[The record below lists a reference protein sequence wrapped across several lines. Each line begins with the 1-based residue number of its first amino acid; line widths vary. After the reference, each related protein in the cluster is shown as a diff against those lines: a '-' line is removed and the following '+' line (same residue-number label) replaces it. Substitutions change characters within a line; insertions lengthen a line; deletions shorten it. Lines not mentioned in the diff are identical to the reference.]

1 MSFTFSQ
8 FAGLHIFLV
17 VADLI
22 YGVLD
27 KIITSFYDNI
37 LSPLINIVIG
47 KNIIKKM
54 EVSIGSNENKGI
66 LKFGDFI
73 SETIKM
79 LIILLIIFNIYIS
92 FKQFEKY
99 RKLKK

>member
-1 MSFTFSQ
+1 MAFTFSQ

-37 LSPLINIVIG
+37 LSPIINVVLG
-47 KNIIKKM
+47 KHIIKKL
-54 EVSIGSNENKGI
+54 EVSIGNKNNKET

-79 LIILLIIFNIYIS
+79 LIILLIIFNIYVF
-92 FKQFEKY
+92 FKQFEKF

>member
-1 MSFTFSQ
+1 MAFTFSQ

-37 LSPLINIVIG
+37 LSPIINVILG
-47 KNIIKKM
+47 KHIIKKL
-54 EVSIGSNENKGI
+54 EVPIGSNDNQEI

-79 LIILLIIFNIYIS
+79 LLILFLIFNIYVS
-92 FKQFEKY
+92 FKQFEKF
-99 RKLKK
+99 RKLRK